1 MGNYVVSCCSTADL
15 SHEWYERRDIR
26 VVPFHIIV
34 GEDDLEDDIG
44 VTITQKELFDR
55 MLAGEEAHS
64 SQVNTEAYIEHFEK
78 ILKEGR
84 DILHIAL
91 SSGLSGTLNS
101 AVAAVEELG
110 EKYPD
115 RKIELIDS
123 LNGSTGYGMVVDLAA
138 DLRDEG
144 KTIEEAKTY
153 IEAHVQEF
161 NTWVLS
167 TDLTFLIKGGRVKPV
182 AGVIG
187 KMLNICPFVT
197 VSKTGTLAVA
207 EKVRT
212 KKKAIVR
219 LVEIMKEKAKG
230 GPAYKGK
237 CFISHTD
244 EALAKEL
251 KAQVEKTFPQLTG
264 KIETFLVGGTIG
276 VHLGPGTVVLFFRG
290 EEGSVRDFE

>member
-1 MGNYVVSCCSTADL
+1 
-15 SHEWYERRDIR
+15 
-26 VVPFHIIV
+26 
-34 GEDDLEDDIG
+34 
-44 VTITQKELFDR
+44 
-55 MLAGEEAHS
+55 
-64 SQVNTEAYIEHFEK
+64 
-78 ILKEGR
+78 
-84 DILHIAL
+84 
-91 SSGLSGTLNS
+91 
-101 AVAAVEELG
+101 
-110 EKYPD
+110 
-115 RKIELIDS
+115 
-123 LNGSTGYGMVVDLAA
+123 MVVDLAA

-219 LVEIMKEKAKG
+219 LVEIMKEKAKD
-230 GPAYKGK
+230 GPAYNGK